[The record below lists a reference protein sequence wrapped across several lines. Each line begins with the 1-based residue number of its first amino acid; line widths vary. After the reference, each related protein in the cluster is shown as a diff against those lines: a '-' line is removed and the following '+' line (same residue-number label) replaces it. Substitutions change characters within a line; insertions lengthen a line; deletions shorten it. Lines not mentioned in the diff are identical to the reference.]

1 MDYFGLNEHLAP
13 LERQLEQTSG
23 TERISHLVT
32 LAWYLRQR
40 DTQRALSL
48 CDEAQG
54 LLAGQPDDAMHRLK
68 SFGER
73 ISLVRAE
80 AAWLH
85 GATTTSQNHLAE
97 AQVGFQTLDDKLG
110 LADCHHPEGQML
122 FASGRLRE
130 HDTAMEVA
138 WFAGHA
144 AQDDTRTTAAT
155 LRKAVSALNRDA
167 KTGARDKA
175 VAERALDSSHPGV
188 QAIAGSYLAHLHYLN
203 DDCSA
208 AITVLTRAFPQAC
221 DAGQIR
227 FAIYMASNIAANYC
241 SLCDYAAGLEWME
254 RGLRMARES
263 AWPLPLGWSLA
274 QTAQVLRL
282 TGRLDAARE
291 LLDEAMTVLEPYQ
304 GGRDYFSA
312 CISLGH
318 LLIDLGDHR
327 QALERLVEA
336 EQLARTIGFPD
347 LVADSL
353 RGQALALSGL
363 GRGDEAMAAGQ
374 HALELAQSQRNG
386 PSMIEPLR
394 TLALIARQHRIMP
407 PKRSRAASAPIH
419 YLELALRFA
428 IEIDGYGVP
437 HELYAELSR
446 DYEAVGDWRRALY
459 FERQAVE
466 SRENELAKRARD
478 LALAIEIRYKT
489 DKAMA
494 AAEHHKA
501 LAALE
506 SQRAHTLEASRD
518 TLALLAT
525 IGQEI
530 TAKLDP
536 EAVFLALHRHVGALL
551 DAPSLAIFVLEEDCL
566 ALRFGIEDGRPMP
579 ALALSLDDPISN
591 AVRCVHERQLLALQL
606 QPDDPTLIPGTRP
619 MPSALFAPLIA
630 DDVVLGVLSIQSA
643 RGNAYAER
651 ERQILRMLAAYGAV
665 ALANAAGAQQLAAAR
680 AELERQKMRNLLVH
694 AGKLATVGRLASGLI
709 HELSH
714 PVGAIGLSLGTLKTL
729 LDIGESDKA
738 RELVPEV
745 SHEVARLRTLIQRL
759 RNMARSDP
767 PRIGV
772 HQLSMVL
779 RDARQMFGPRL
790 VTEGVIY
797 DEAVEPHEVKA
808 DAELLSLAIANV
820 VANAADAMA
829 EGPIKRIEVRTVR
842 EGNWVHLAIVDSGP
856 GMSPQTEQ
864 NLFKPF
870 YTTKPEDKGLGLGL
884 ALSAEYLAAM
894 GARIQGGNAQRGGAE
909 FRIALPLA
917 DPTEPR

>member
-1 MDYFGLNEHLAP
+1 MDYFGLNEHIAP
-13 LERQLEQTSG
+13 RERLIKETTG
-23 TERISHLVT
+23 TQRLSHLVA

-40 DTQRALSL
+40 DTQRAMALCEEARALLACQSDEAMKQLHGLGERLSL
-48 CDEAQG
+48 V
-54 LLAGQPDDAMHRLK
+54 L
-68 SFGER
+68 
-73 ISLVRAE
+73 AE
-80 AAWLH
+80 AAWLQ
-85 GATTTSQNHLAE
+85 GDSAISLRHLAE
-97 AQVGFQTLDDKLG
+97 AQIGFQMLDDGLG
-110 LADCHHPEGQML
+110 QADCHLTEGQML

-130 HDTAMEVA
+130 HDTSMEKA
-138 WFAGHA
+138 WFASQSA
-144 AQDDTRTTAAT
+144 RDDTRATAAT
-155 LRKAVSALNRDA
+155 LRRAVSNLSRDA
-167 KTGARDKA
+167 RAAMRDKPA
-175 VAERALDSSHPGV
+175 AEEALHSGHPGL
-188 QAIAGSYLAHLHYLN
+188 QAMAASYLAHLHYLN
-203 DDCSA
+203 ADCSA
-208 AITVLTRAFPQAC
+208 AISVLVRAFPQAC
-221 DAGQIR
+221 EAGQIR

-254 RGLRMARES
+254 RGLSMARDS

-291 LLDEAMTVLEPYQ
+291 LLDEAMTVLQPFQ

-318 LLIDLGDHR
+318 LLLDLGDHP
-327 QALERLVEA
+327 QALTRLAEA
-336 EQLARTIGFPD
+336 ERLARTIGFPD

-353 RGQALALSGL
+353 RGQALALSEM
-363 GRGDEAMAAGQ
+363 GRGTDAMSAGQ
-374 HALELAQSQRNG
+374 RALDLALSQGSG
-386 PSMIEPLR
+386 PSAIEPLR
-394 TLALIARQHRIMP
+394 TLARIARQHGIELP
-407 PKRSRAASAPIH
+407 SRSRAPSAPIH
-419 YLELALRFA
+419 YLEMALRAA
-428 IEIDGYGVP
+428 IDIDGYGVP

-446 DYEAVGDWRRALY
+446 DYEAVGDWRCALH

-466 SRENELAKRARD
+466 ARENELAKRARD

-501 LAALE
+501 LARLE
-506 SQRAHTLEASRD
+506 SQRAQTLEASRD
-518 TLALLAT
+518 TLAHLAT

-530 TAKLDP
+530 TAKLDA

-551 DAPSLAIFVLEEDCL
+551 DAPSLSIFMLQDDCL
-566 ALRFGIEDGRPMP
+566 TLRFGMEDGRPMP
-579 ALALSLDDPISN
+579 TLVIPMDNPLSN
-591 AVRCVHERQLLALQL
+591 AVRCVRERLLLALQL
-606 QPDDPTLIPGTRP
+606 PADDPRLIPGTRP

-643 RGNAYAER
+643 REHAYAER
-651 ERQILRMLAAYGAV
+651 ECQILRMLAAYGAV

-714 PVGAIGLSLGTLKTL
+714 PVGSIGLSLGSLQAL
-729 LDIGESDKA
+729 LDIGETGKA

-745 SHEVARLRTLIQRL
+745 SHEVTRLRTLIQRL

-772 HQLSMVL
+772 HELGMVL

-790 VTEGVIY
+790 VTEGVAY
-797 DEAVEPHEVKA
+797 DEAIERHEVKA

-820 VANAADAMA
+820 VSNAADAMA
-829 EGPIKRIEVRTVR
+829 EAPVKRIEVRTVR
-842 EGNWVHLAIVDSGP
+842 EGGWVHLAIADSGP
-856 GMSPQTEQ
+856 GLSPQTEQ

-894 GARIQGGNAQRGGAE
+894 GARIQGGNSQRGGAE

-917 DPTEPR
+917 EPMEQR